1 MRGSRKY
8 QCSQIAKV
16 IFQPELSKIDQK
28 KEGRIANASTTETYG
43 EVWIEIIDYFFNE
56 EKIKDIQALNSTHIE
71 RYMTMK
77 LQTGISIQRAE
88 LISSAIGKLEV
99 GLKMLGTRFENS
111 DKYAEYDFSIRHT
124 ILQNAKQSNILR
136 KGSRVKHYTRAYKD
150 PLGLIDAL
158 VNPFYKLAAKIQ
170 FESGAR
176 VSAVENIYRLKR
188 IKPEKLVNNHLNS
201 IPIVSESAK
210 HVFVEQLQGVKAD
223 PYTHKESGFLLTVE
237 KGGKPGLVRLSM
249 KTYEE
254 LNDYLDQNGAFKINY
269 NTYLRALEAAAVKT
283 CQRYE
288 ASHGLR
294 WNYAQNRIVEL
305 QESGYSFHQ
314 AEQIVS
320 WEMKHERPSI
330 TQHYLQ

>member
-1 MRGSRKY
+1 M
-8 QCSQIAKV
+8 
-16 IFQPELSKIDQK
+16 FL
-28 KEGRIANASTTETYG
+28 
-43 EVWIEIIDYFFNE
+43 
-56 EKIKDIQALNSTHIE
+56 
-71 RYMTMK
+71 K
-77 LQTGISIQRAE
+77 LQTGITIQRAE
-88 LISSAIGKLEV
+88 LISSAVGKLEV
-99 GLKMLGTRFENS
+99 ALKLLGKKFGNHK
-111 DKYAEYDFSIRHT
+111 KYDEYDFSIRH
-124 ILQNAKQSNILR
+124 IVLHNAKQSNILR

-150 PLGLIDAL
+150 PPGLIDAL
-158 VNPFYKLAAKIQ
+158 LNPFYKLAAKIQ

-188 IKPEKLVNNHLNS
+188 IKPEKLVNNHLNA
-201 IPIVSESAK
+201 IPIVRESGK
-210 HVFVEQLQGVKAD
+210 HVFIEQLQGIKAD

-237 KGGKPGLVRLSM
+237 KGGKPGLVRLSIE
-249 KTYEE
+249 TYEE

-269 NTYLRALEAAAVKT
+269 NAYLRALEAAAVKT
-283 CQRYE
+283 SQRYE